1 MICRRG
7 PNVVLVWLISVSAM
21 ILFISADCRA
31 ERSSKGSK
39 VIEAGAEEI
48 AEIIENQYEA
58 GGIDRIRQEL
68 ERHTDGES
76 MELFGGYDAGRLID
90 DLVRGTVDMDL
101 KGIGA
106 RTLKIFSGSFTR
118 T

>member
-58 GGIDRIRQEL
+58 GGIDRIRQEPEGTL
-68 ERHTDGES
+68 TRKHGTVWR
-76 MELFGGYDAGRLID
+76 YDMGRLID
-90 DLVRGTVDMDL
+90 DLVEER
-101 KGIGA
+101 
-106 RTLKIFSGSFTR
+106 
-118 T
+118 